1 MSTDG
6 QAQKPQAGLPDW
18 PGREQG
24 VPPPPTPE
32 GVDEI
37 ASQQGLI
44 TDEWVPAPAR
54 PPGS

>member
-6 QAQKPQAGLPDW
+6 QPQKPQTGLPDW

-24 VPPPPTPE
+24 VPPPPPPK

-44 TDEWVPAPAR
+44 TDEWGPTNPNPA
-54 PPGS
+54 